1 MMAAL
6 GPFEA
11 APHLAA
17 AVSGGGDSMALCLLA
32 DDWAR
37 RAGGRLSALTVDH
50 GLRPE
55 APREA
60 RRVGAWLTARGIDHH
75 ILSRPGVRPT
85 SGLQEAARRLRYGL
99 MTSWCRESGVLHL
112 LLAHNL
118 EDQGETFLLR
128 LGRGSGIDGLSAMA
142 ALIETPEV
150 RILRPL
156 LAVERDRLR
165 ATLAGYRQDWLEDPS
180 NLNPGFARTG
190 LRAAQPALTGA
201 GLSPAR
207 LAATARRM
215 GGVRRVLETAA
226 SALSAECCAVYPAG
240 YARLDAAALAAVPG
254 EVSVRILARLLLCI
268 GARDYAPPREKLHR
282 LLGAIARG
290 GPRSART
297 LGGCRILPRKEGVL
311 VCREGRHPPR
321 PVAAVAGR
329 RLTWDGRFVI
339 DLAADRR
346 GRGFVRPPEPAR
358 PGRLGRGGRRA
369 PGAAGRAGPGR
380 RRDVAAG
387 AARRAR
393 RRRRASFG
401 LPAPGARA
409 PRGGRR
415 PDRLPTAEQPLG
427 RGVLSCLTF
436 FSYYL
441 FIAPW
446 GMRRPPCRGGR
457 RASEFQP

>member
-11 APHLAA
+11 TPHLAA

-180 NLNPGFARTG
+180 NLDPGFARTG

-346 GRGFVRPPEPAR
+346 GAEASSAR
-358 PGRLGRGGRRA
+358 LSRLGRDGWAEVVGER
-369 PGAAGRAGPGR
+369 PELRAGPVPAAAAMSLPALRDEHGVVAVPHLDYR
-380 RRDVAAG
+380 RR
-387 AARRAR
+387 
-393 RRRRASFG
+393 
-401 LPAPGARA
+401 
-409 PRGGRR
+409 
-415 PDRLPTAEQPLG
+415 G
-427 RGVLSCLTF
+427 RGRPGVAVAR
-436 FSYYL
+436 
-441 FIAPW
+441 IAF
-446 GMRRPPCRGGR
+446 RPPNSLSGAG
-457 RASEFQP
+457 FFLV